1 MTGFAEPALAVFNG
15 GKGWKK
21 EEGRVKQMNWK
32 VRKER
37 GRKGREERYRKGWE
51 ERGRMGKEE
60 R

>member
-37 GRKGREERYRKGWE
+37 GRKGWE